1 MIKPQRKTDIAV
13 KCVYCAGVEEDYEEV
28 WQMYPAQEGDR
39 TPCCMVTEGAWTW
52 FGSIVFTLTLLG
64 NNRRRIQNVSCF
76 PQFNLEDMGLMPL
89 VSLCSTCQREKV

>member
-1 MIKPQRKTDIAV
+1 MIKPQRKTNIAV

-64 NNRRRIQNVSCF
+64 NQPRHIQKRLLFSAVKFRGSGV
-76 PQFNLEDMGLMPL
+76 E
-89 VSLCSTCQREKV
+89 VV